1 MLARAIESVLAQ
13 DFSGWELI
21 ISDDESPAG
30 AAREIAEAYA
40 RRDPRIAVSANPG
53 PKGQSGNMNAALSLA
68 RGRWIKPLHDDDVLE
83 PSCLSRML
91 NAAGR
96 GPNAAIVSCL
106 ARKVENGKCRTPQA
120 RGRRASV
127 EELDTSSAYLAM
139 YLADL
144 DIGVPTQVLVRAS
157 AVRAA
162 GPFPSHPAITTGV
175 DVLWYIDLLRHGSIV
190 MLNETLVRHHQDGHD
205 TITSRTSESEFYRE
219 CAMLREVL
227 LPAIDADE
235 APSLAEVRQMIRLI
249 RAMWCTYRGRPFRGA
264 ALASTCWRPVSWYL
278 AVRWLLRRSFPGV
291 FEAVPRRVLAP

>member
-1 MLARAIESVLAQ
+1 MLARAIESAIAQ
-13 DFSGWELI
+13 DFIDWELI
-21 ISDDESPAG
+21 VSDDESPAG

-40 RRDPRIAVSANPG
+40 RRDPRITVTANTG
-53 PKGQSGNMNAALSLA
+53 PRGQSGNMNATLALA

-83 PSCLSRML
+83 PACLSRML
-91 NAAGR
+91 SAAGR
-96 GPNAAIVSCL
+96 GPNAAIVCCL
-106 ARKVENGKCRTPQA
+106 ARKVESGRARAPVP

-127 EELDTSSAYLAM
+127 EELDTADAYLAM

-157 AVRAA
+157 AARAA

-190 MLNETLVRHHQDGHD
+190 MLNEILVRHHQDGHD
-205 TITSRTSESEFYRE
+205 TVTSRTTEADFYRE
-219 CAMLREVL
+219 CAVLREVL

-235 APSLAEVRQMIRLI
+235 APSLAQVRQMIRLI
-249 RAMWCTYRGRPFRGA
+249 RAMWRTHRGRPFHGA
-264 ALASTCWRPVSWYL
+264 ALAATCWRPTSWYL
-278 AVRWLLRRSFPGV
+278 ATRWLLRRAYPGV